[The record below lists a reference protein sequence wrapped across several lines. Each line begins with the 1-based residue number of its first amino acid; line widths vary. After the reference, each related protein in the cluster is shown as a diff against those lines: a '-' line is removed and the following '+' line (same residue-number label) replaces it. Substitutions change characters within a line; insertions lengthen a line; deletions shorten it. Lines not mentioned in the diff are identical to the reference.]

1 MKLATTEQMQELDR
15 VAIVERGIPSLALM
29 ERAAAHVTDA
39 VMEVVGERPEPVVN
53 LVCGTGNN
61 GGDGLACARQ
71 LMQRGVTVRVY
82 LVGDPAH
89 QTGDSRVN
97 TSRLLEAGGRLLPFR
112 DEPLPPCDCLVD
124 ALFGVGLNREAGGIH
139 RAAIERMNRQGAPID
154 AFDIPSGIHGNTG
167 AMMGAAVRA
176 ARTVTFSCGKPGL
189 FTAPGSDC
197 AGTVSVVDIGI
208 PPDLLER
215 L

>member
-15 VAIVERGIPSLALM
+15 AAIGERGIPSLALM
-29 ERAAAHVTDA
+29 ERAAAHVTAA
-39 VMEVVGERPEPVVN
+39 VMELVRGIPEPVVN

-71 LMQRGVTVRVY
+71 LMEQGVTVRVY

-89 QTGDSRVN
+89 QTHDSRIN
-97 TSRLLEAGGRLLPFR
+97 TGRLLEAGGRLLPFQ

-139 RAAIERMNRQGAPID
+139 RAAIERMNQQGVPIV
-154 AFDIPSGIHGNTG
+154 ACDIPSGVNGNTG
-167 AMMGAAVRA
+167 AVLGAAVQA

-189 FTAPGSDC
+189 FTAPGRDF
-197 AGTVSVVDIGI
+197 AGTVTVADIGI
-208 PPDLLER
+208 PQDLLER
-215 L
+215 I